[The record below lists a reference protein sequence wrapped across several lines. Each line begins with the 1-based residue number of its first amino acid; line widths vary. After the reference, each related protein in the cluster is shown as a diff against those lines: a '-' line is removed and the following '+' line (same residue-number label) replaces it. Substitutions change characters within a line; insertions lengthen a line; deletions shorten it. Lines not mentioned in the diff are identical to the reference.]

1 MKSIVP
7 TKLQRQIVDI
17 VSSVKYPFQIRNYSN
32 TSGRCVTYWV
42 SGQRLPRDIVT
53 IEDVLDALG
62 YELLIRPKGAD
73 DEDN

>member
-7 TKLQRQIVDI
+7 TKLQRQIIDI
-17 VSSVKYPFQIRNYSN
+17 VSSVKHPFQIGNYSN

-53 IEDVLDALG
+53 IEDVLDTLG
-62 YELLIRPKGAD
+62 YELLIRPKG
-73 DEDN
+73 ENNE